1 MNNYE
6 KIKAMSAE
14 EMALMLMAVYTH
26 KLNIIDNGEL
36 CIFCNKR
43 ACNECVQQW
52 LESER
57 LLLSG

>member
-36 CIFCNKR
+36 CIFCSKR
-43 ACNECVQQW
+43 DCNECVKLW
-52 LESER
+52 LEGEVEE
-57 LLLSG
+57 

>member
-1 MNNYE
+1 MTNYE

-36 CIFCNKR
+36 CMFCNKR

-52 LESER
+52 LESEV
-57 LLLSG
+57 